1 MAEGRFTSEIIE
13 DYYANAAPAED
24 VTLTER
30 DADAVLEELLPAQT
44 QSYVLGVKLKLETHE
59 IEAIHMRYLDPRD
72 RLLHIIIAFLRR
84 AEPRPTWRVIVDA
97 LRSPV
102 VNLTALAERVEA
114 AHFPDPTATRP
125 PPPAT
130 GESVRRQSMSAHSY
144 VQSCNHN
151 RTVFS

>member
-1 MAEGRFTSEIIE
+1 MAEVRFTSEIIE

-97 LRSPV
+97 LSSPV

-125 PPPAT
+125 PPRAT
-130 GESVRRQSMSAHSY
+130 GESVRRQSAHSY